1 MIKCRKGFII
11 QFSPSRLVLGAVMLG
26 VILCHTWLS
35 VKAFTDKRW
44 LASAVSNLA
53 LLVSD
58 TRRIILS
65 TLALTVVVIGGL
77 ALLSVSSSDRL
88 PDLPY
93 VLQIALERLYPAQ
106 IWATLAA
113 V

>member
-1 MIKCRKGFII
+1 
-11 QFSPSRLVLGAVMLG
+11 MLG